1 MKKFWILLIAASLA
15 TAASA
20 AEKKAAKAAEKPT
33 AKPAFAT
40 TLNAGLTMTDGNS
53 ETLAANASLVT
64 EGEKEGLGSV
74 RAGVEGNYGES
85 TVNDEKETTVENAK
99 VFANVKKTLT
109 PRTFAVLDGS
119 VLYDDVALVDY
130 RVTLGPGLGVY
141 LVKSDKHELSLEI
154 GPSYVWE
161 KVDGVT
167 DDFLALR
174 IAERGSCQ
182 ITDNTKFVQSVE
194 CVPNTEDFNDYLI
207 TAEAGVETAMSE
219 RWSLRVVLQDKY
231 DSTPAADAEH
241 NDISLIAGVAFT
253 L

>member
-1 MKKFWILLIAASLA
+1 MKKLWILLLTAGLVTGA
-15 TAASA
+15 TAA
-20 AEKKAAKAAEKPT
+20 EKKTAKAAKAAEKPT
-33 AKPAFAT
+33 FVS

-64 EGEKEGLGSV
+64 EGEKGGLGSV

-99 VFANVKKTLT
+99 VFANVKKTLSL
-109 PRTFAVLDGS
+109 RTFAVLDGS

-130 RVTLGPGLGVY
+130 RATIGPGLGVY
-141 LVKSDKHELSLEI
+141 LVKTDRHELSLEI

-161 KVDGVT
+161 KVDGVK

-182 ITDNTKFVQSVE
+182 ITANTKLVQAVE
-194 CVPNTEDFNDYLI
+194 YVPNTEDFNDYLV
-207 TAEAGVETAMSE
+207 TAEVGVETAMSE
-219 RWSLRVVLQDKY
+219 RWTLRVVLQDKY
-231 DSTPAADAEH
+231 DSTPADQAEH
-241 NDISLIAGVAFT
+241 NDISLIAGVGFT